1 MDGITRSLDEQA
13 LVRTA
18 HRVLPAGG
26 FGNFASD
33 IVIREGRGGRVWD
46 VSGNEYV
53 DYLLGSGPMFIGHA
67 HPEVTEAVLAQ
78 VPRGTTFFANN
89 EHGIRL
95 AEVIVDAMPCAE
107 QVRFV
112 SSGSEADMYAMRVAR
127 AFRGRDRIL
136 KFEGGYHGMS
146 DWGLMS
152 LAPRRLANFPVAVP
166 DSAGIPKSAREEVL
180 VAPFNDLDAARALI
194 AAHHDELGGV
204 ILEPFQRLIPPAPGF
219 LQGIRDITA
228 QYGIPLIFD
237 EVVTGFRF
245 AYGGA
250 QSYYGVTP
258 DLCTLGKIIGGGFPL
273 AAIAGRSDIM
283 AHFDK
288 GIVGEDGFL
297 MQVGTLSGNPVA
309 AVAGLATLGVLRR
322 PGAYEQVFATGRTL
336 MDGID
341 AMLKKAGLPAQVVG
355 EPPLFDVVFSAEEVR
370 DYRST
375 LRADAGLQKHF
386 NTQLRAAGIL
396 KGDSKYYISLAHTA
410 EDLEQTLRAFAGAI
424 AALPRKAG

>member
-1 MDGITRSLDEQA
+1 MDGVTRSAEEQA
-13 LVRTA
+13 LVKTA
-18 HRVLPAGG
+18 HRVLPAGH

-33 IVIREGRGGRVWD
+33 LIIREGRGGRVWD
-46 VSGNEYV
+46 VSGNEFI
-53 DYLLGSGPMFIGHA
+53 DYLLGSGPMFVGHA

-95 AEVIVDAMPCAE
+95 AEEIVAALPCAE

-112 SSGSEADMYAMRVAR
+112 SSGTEADMYAMRVAR
-127 AFRGRDRIL
+127 AFRKRDRIL

-152 LAPRRLANFPVAVP
+152 LSPRRLANFPTAVP

-180 VAPFNDLDAARALI
+180 VAPFNDLEAAKALI
-194 AAHHDELGGV
+194 EAHHDELGGV
-204 ILEPFQRLIPPAPGF
+204 ILEPFQRLIPPASGF
-219 LQGIRDITA
+219 LRGIREITA

-245 AYGGA
+245 AFGGA

-273 AAIAGRSDIM
+273 AAIAGRADIM
-283 AHFDK
+283 AHFDR
-288 GIVGEDGFL
+288 GIVGDDGFL

-309 AVAGLATLGVLRR
+309 SVAGLATLAILKR

-336 MDGID
+336 MQGIET
-341 AMLKKAGLPAQVVG
+341 MLKRAGLPAQVVG
-355 EPPLFDVVFSAEEVR
+355 EPPLFDVVFRAEEVR
-370 DYRST
+370 NYRDV
-375 LRADAGLQKHF
+375 LRADPALQKHF
-386 NTQLRAAGIL
+386 NTRLRAAGIL
-396 KGDSKYYISLAHTA
+396 KGESKYYISLAHTA
-410 EDLEQTLRAFAGAI
+410 EDIEQTLQAFAGAI
-424 AALPRKAG
+424 AALPGKAG